1 MHNLGALF
9 VGAVSEGAAVRG
21 LSQFKQLNSSR
32 CGNGGGGSVNAQQSS
47 GEEKKRQCSHHHK
60 YRCIHILIKYGF

>member
-1 MHNLGALF
+1 MHDLGALLM
-9 VGAVSEGAAVRG
+9 GAVSEGAAAVRG

-32 CGNGGGGSVNAQQSS
+32 CGNGGGSANAQQS
-47 GEEKKRQCSHHHK
+47 GGEKKRQCSHHHK